1 MDQAKHNREIM
12 VYVLQAIRNRFA
24 LHDKL
29 IIIYSVILTIC
40 MTLGLITS
48 YSLAQLNAT
57 IQKNVTESKVRSS
70 VINTAISSVNNM
82 ESSLIR
88 LIAYSDKKEIRQ
100 ASIASIKAS
109 SLLDEAIQNLQH
121 QIPENTAVLSLAH
134 TLNQIKTK
142 RMQLIKF
149 GIKNNDDQAFKI
161 IKEIA
166 PQLEKVTQHLTTI
179 TLDDKKNFDDI
190 LNLLEHKLSQSLQSL
205 GLIICTALALL
216 FFINSRLG
224 KAKDALK
231 KLNTD
236 LENKVLD
243 RTSQLEASNAVTEN
257 TLKELK
263 ETQAHLVELE
273 KMSSLST
280 LVAGVAHEINT
291 PVGVSITATSMLQ
304 KKNQLFTEQYQ
315 AQKISRNGFEEYLT
329 STDELINMIDFNLQR
344 ASELIRSF
352 KRVAVDQTSEET
364 RTFFLSNYLEEI
376 IISLKPKFKSTQ
388 HSIDI
393 DAPTDLELTSYPG
406 AFSQIITNLV
416 FNSITHGF
424 KDTELGEIAISAQ
437 QHDQSIVIRYQ
448 DNGCGI
454 SSDEIKKIY
463 EPFYTTN
470 RKQGNSGLGMHIV
483 YNLVNQSLGGEIDCN
498 SELGEGVRFTITL
511 PIRHHLAD

>member
-1 MDQAKHNREIM
+1 M
-12 VYVLQAIRNRFA
+12 VQVLHAIRMRFA

-29 IIIYSVILTIC
+29 ILIYSAILTVC

-48 YSLAQLNAT
+48 YSLVQLNKT
-57 IQKNVTESKVRSS
+57 IQENVTESKVRSN

-88 LIAYSDKKEIRQ
+88 LIAYSDKKEIRK

-109 SLLDEAIQNLQH
+109 SLLDEAIQNLQY
-121 QIPENTAVLSLAH
+121 QIPENTAVLSLVH

-142 RMQLIKF
+142 RLQLIKF
-149 GIKNNDDQAFKI
+149 GIKNNDDQAFI
-161 IKEIA
+161 VIKEIA

-179 TLDDKKNFDDI
+179 TLDDKENFDEI
-190 LNLLEHKLSQSLQSL
+190 LDLLEHKLSQSLQSL
-205 GLIICTALALL
+205 GLIIGTALALL
-216 FFINSRLG
+216 FFINNRLV

-236 LENKVLD
+236 LENKVLE
-243 RTSQLEASNAVTEN
+243 RTSQLEASNAATEN

-263 ETQAHLVELE
+263 ETQAYLIELE

-291 PVGVSITATSMLQ
+291 PVGVGITATSMLQ
-304 KKNQLFTEQYQ
+304 KKNQLFAEQYQ
-315 AQKISRNGFEEYLT
+315 AQKISRQGFEDYLT
-329 STDELINMIDFNLQR
+329 GTDELINMIDFNLQR

-352 KRVAVDQTSEET
+352 KRVAVDQSSEEI
-364 RTFFLSNYLEEI
+364 RTFSLSNYLEEI
-376 IISLKPKFKSTQ
+376 TVSLKPKFKNTQ

-393 DAPTDLELTSYPG
+393 DTATDLELTSYPG

-416 FNSITHGF
+416 FNSLTHGF
-424 KDTELGEIAISAQ
+424 KETESGEITIHA
-437 QHDQSIVIRYQ
+437 HKYNQSIVIHYK

-454 SSDEIKKIY
+454 SAEGIKKIY
-463 EPFYTTN
+463 VPFYTTN

-483 YNLVNQSLGGEIDCN
+483 FNLVNQSLEGEIHCN
-498 SELGEGVRFTITL
+498 SQLGKGIHFTITL
-511 PIRHHLAD
+511 PICHSLGS